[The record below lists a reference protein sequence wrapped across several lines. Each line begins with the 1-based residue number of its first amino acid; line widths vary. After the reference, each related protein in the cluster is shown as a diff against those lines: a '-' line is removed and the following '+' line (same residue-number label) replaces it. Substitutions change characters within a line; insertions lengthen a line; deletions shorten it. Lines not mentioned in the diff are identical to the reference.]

1 MNVKR
6 KSVRMIDKELIFIV
20 LVIVVIGTIVVIAEE
35 YGTSRG
41 NNYVQYKYF
50 DKLVERVDKL
60 ESN

>member
-1 MNVKR
+1 
-6 KSVRMIDKELIFIV
+6 MIDKELIFIV